1 MHWHITVVGSI
12 NIALALFTLVLGV
25 VAFINCATQR
35 SDAFQAIG
43 TLQKPAW
50 LAIIGGATLIA
61 LLTSGALSG
70 DPAVAER
77 GQAFGMLFQL
87 IAIGAAALYLLDVRQ
102 GLKDISDGRGNW

>member
-1 MHWHITVVGSI
+1 MPWHITVVGSI
-12 NIALALFTLVLGV
+12 NIVLALFTLVLGL

-35 SDAFQAIG
+35 SDAFPAIG

-50 LAIIGGATLIA
+50 LGIIGGATLIA
-61 LLTSGALSG
+61 LLTSSALSF
-70 DPAVAER
+70 DPAAAER

-87 IAIGAAALYLLDVRQ
+87 IAIGACALYLLDVRQ